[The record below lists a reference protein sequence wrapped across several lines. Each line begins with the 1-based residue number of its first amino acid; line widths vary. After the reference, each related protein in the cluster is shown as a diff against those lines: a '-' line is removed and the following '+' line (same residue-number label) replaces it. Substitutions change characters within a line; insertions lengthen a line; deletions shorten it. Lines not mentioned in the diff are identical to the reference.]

1 MKKVL
6 ATILAAAMILSLG
19 VTAFAAQRVDS
30 DGSLGT
36 SVGEQAAFTEDTN
49 TGATTFSIVDKSA
62 TVPTYQVSVTVPLT
76 VTFAVAK
83 DGTTAV
89 PSQTAYKMLN
99 HSFDKKVTVKKI
111 QAEQVGNTWTLV
123 AAGSE
128 GAEIAKKVSMKING
142 IDLSTTTS
150 GLESGLDAWT
160 MAAPTDAQ
168 RVEGVALELPME
180 AKAAPQNGDAET
192 TTEAF
197 KVTYTIAL
205 SE

>member
-1 MKKVL
+1 
-6 ATILAAAMILSLG
+6 MILSLG

-83 DGTTAV
+83 DGTNGCSV
-89 PSQTAYKMLN
+89 PDRVQNAEPLVRQEG
-99 HSFDKKVTVKKI
+99 HRQEI

-150 GLESGLDAWT
+150 GLESGLVLGRW
-160 MAAPTDAQ
+160 
-168 RVEGVALELPME
+168 RLLPMRSVSRVLRSNSRWRRRPLRKT
-180 AKAAPQNGDAET
+180 ATPKPRLRRSRLPTRSHFPNNP
-192 TTEAF
+192 
-197 KVTYTIAL
+197 
-205 SE
+205 